1 MSKLFDKESLSKMS
15 KKKRVAIISQIVAI
29 FFLILT
35 FIGFIIYGMS
45 VLNDIDESKKLTEN
59 QEMQSVK
66 LQLSDTNEFVSY
78 SYKFNGEDCTQL
90 YSVMYDSNTNLVYLC
105 NEDSVIPYMKDVT
118 TQYIWNTEKSAIE

>member
-45 VLNDIDESKKLTEN
+45 VLNDLDESKKLAEN

-66 LQLSDTNEFVSY
+66 FQLLNTNEFVSY

-90 YSVMYDSNTNLVYLC
+90 YSVMYDPNTNLVYLC
-105 NEDSVIPYMKDVT
+105 NEDNVIPYMKNVT
-118 TQYIWNTEKSAIE
+118 TQYIWNIKKNDIE

>member
-66 LQLSDTNEFVSY
+66 LQLSDTNKFVSY
-78 SYKFNGEDCTQL
+78 SYKLNGEDCTQL
-90 YSVMYDSNTNLVYLC
+90 YSVMYDPNTNLVYLC
-105 NEDSVIPYMKDVT
+105 NEDNVIPYMKDAT
-118 TQYIWNTEKSAIE
+118 TQYIWNIEKNAIE

>member
-1 MSKLFDKESLSKMS
+1 MSRLKERLSKMS
-15 KKKRVAIISQIVAI
+15 KKERVTITSQIVAI

-45 VLNDIDESKKLTEN
+45 VLNDLDESKKLTET

-66 LQLSDTNEFVSY
+66 FQLLGTDEFVSY
-78 SYKFNGEDCTQL
+78 SYKLNGEDCTQL
-90 YSVMYDSNTNLVYLC
+90 YSVMYDPNTNLVYLC

-118 TQYIWNTEKSAIE
+118 TQYIWNTEKNAIE